1 MSGAVTAAAVGGA
14 ALASGAVTAGTA
26 AAIGLGAGS
35 MVAQSRAA
43 KKGLEQQQR
52 AQAQNLANA
61 KRAQGQAE
69 QSFAAANQKQPN
81 VRGIREAAARQG
93 SGGQSSTMLTGP
105 SGISSGQLSLSG
117 NTILG
122 A

>member
-14 ALASGAVTAGTA
+14 AMGLGATAATA
-26 AAIGLGAGS
+26 AAVGIGAGS
-35 MVAQSRAA
+35 MVAQSKAA
-43 KKGLEQQQR
+43 KKQLNMQER

-61 KRAQGQAE
+61 KKAQGQA
-69 QSFAAANQKQPN
+69 QQAFAAANQKQPN

-105 SGISSGQLSLSG
+105 SGINSSQLSLSG

>member
-35 MVAQSRAA
+35 MVAQNRAA
-43 KKGLEQQQR
+43 KKGLQQQQR

-61 KRAQGQAE
+61 KQAQARADQN
-69 QSFAAANQKQPN
+69 FRAANQKQPN

-105 SGISSGQLSLSG
+105 SGVASNQLSLSG
-117 NTILG
+117 NTMLG